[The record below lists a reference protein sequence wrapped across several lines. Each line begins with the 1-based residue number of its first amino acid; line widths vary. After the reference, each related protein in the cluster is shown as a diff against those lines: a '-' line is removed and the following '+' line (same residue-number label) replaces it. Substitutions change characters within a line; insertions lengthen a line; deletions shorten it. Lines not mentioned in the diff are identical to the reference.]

1 MVAAAADGAMAST
14 VPAAPLPGEPPPRPP
29 NGHATTFSVSA
40 NGGDKPRAPHS
51 SPNPASSP
59 GAPQGTVANRT
70 HLPAISPPADG
81 RPRLERVEFLITS
94 TPVEGCELVPYV
106 VIRTAAG
113 EAKSAEAIEAKTR
126 GALSV
131 QYRWNRYAATYICA
145 RRVCLRPAKM
155 QFVPL
160 LKIADERV
168 LTPEQFD
175 LVVKESF
182 FCGAECLQKSW
193 PTLRSLQNKF
203 SKSFPP
209 RDRHAIQASDD
220 AIERSKS
227 HFVPGRSDGVFAS
240 PLNNPYRKTE
250 VAWIR
255 NYAPTV
261 EDVGSILELVCRYV
275 HRSAKDSNVDIGPAM
290 ITRSKHVRHIPD
302 PPLDRRMLN
311 LTSRELYSTNT
322 RRQAGTFRVLTY
334 NVLAEIYTA
343 QQTYPNCPN
352 WALAWTYRK
361 RNLIREIA
369 KYDADILCLQEVQAD
384 HYDDHFS
391 PYFQRLGYQGSYKVK
406 TRESMGRKG
415 KIDGCATL
423 FRKDMFVLRVEHS
436 AEYNAIAQQRTKNS
450 RALNRCL
457 KGNVALILVLDAID
471 GSGPIVV
478 ANTHLFWD
486 PDLTDVKL
494 FQVDAFLQELEVVLQ
509 KHRLG
514 PDVPIIIGGDFNSE
528 PMSSVYEYLTTGLC
542 SMTRSDVPSDAYG
555 VLSTC
560 NLRHGLHLRS
570 AYSLLGTEPEF
581 TNYTTNFVGV
591 LDYLWYSPESVMP
604 TAVLEIPEESQLM
617 KDPEDDCNETKKR
630 SEGSKR
636 LGIPNTQWSSD
647 HIALMIEFQLMKP
660 RHTMSH
666 ARI

>member
-1 MVAAAADGAMAST
+1 MVAAAPDGAMAST
-14 VPAAPLPGEPPPRPP
+14 VPAAPLPGEPPPRTTNGHAFNVPP
-29 NGHATTFSVSA
+29 NG
-40 NGGDKPRAPHS
+40 DKTRAPLS
-51 SPNPASSP
+51 SPRPASSP
-59 GAPQGTVANRT
+59 GQSARLSASVVA
-70 HLPAISPPADG
+70 PPADG
-81 RPRLERVEFLITS
+81 KPRLERVEFLITS

-106 VIRTAAG
+106 VIRTATG

-131 QYRWNRYAATYICA
+131 QYRWNRYSATYVCA
-145 RRVCLRPAKM
+145 RRVCLRPAKI

-160 LKIADERV
+160 LKICDERV

-175 LVVKESF
+175 VAVKESF
-182 FCGAECLQKSW
+182 FCSNECLTSSWKALRERQNNLIKSCA
-193 PTLRSLQNKF
+193 
-203 SKSFPP
+203 P
-209 RDRHAIQASDD
+209 RDRQASLTADEVED
-220 AIERSKS
+220 RAKAY
-227 HFVPGRSDGVFAS
+227 FVPGRLDGVFAN

-255 NYAPTV
+255 NYAPTID
-261 EDVGSILELVCRYV
+261 DVGSILELVCCYV

-290 ITRSKHVRHIPD
+290 ITRSKHVRCIPD
-302 PPLDRRMLN
+302 PPPERPMLN
-311 LTSRELYSTNT
+311 LTSRESYSASA
-322 RRQAGTFRVLTY
+322 RRPAGSFRVLTY

-343 QQTYPNCPN
+343 QQTYPDCPN

-361 RNLIREIA
+361 RNLIREIS
-369 KYDADILCLQEVQAD
+369 KYEADILCLQEVQAD

-391 PYFQRLGYQGSYKVK
+391 PYFQRLGYHGCYKVK

-436 AEYNAIAQQRTKNS
+436 TEYNAVAQQRTKNA

-457 KGNVALILVLDAID
+457 KGNVALILVLDATD

-509 KHRLG
+509 KHRLA

-528 PMSSVYEYLTTGLC
+528 PMSSVYEYLTTGIC
-542 SMTRSDVPSDAYG
+542 SLTRSDVPSDVYG

-570 AYSLLGTEPEF
+570 AYSLLGQEPSF

-604 TAVLEIPEESQLM
+604 TAVLEIPDESVFTFDDDQAQGCRTGVA
-617 KDPEDDCNETKKR
+617 PEGKKR
-630 SEGSKR
+630 GGKKKR
-636 LGIPNTQWSSD
+636 TGIPNTTWSSD
-647 HIALMIEFQLMKP
+647 HVALMIDFQLMKP
-660 RHTMSH
+660 RHPIG
-666 ARI
+666 RI